1 MAYRCLRVDR
11 HGVQVFHRLGPV
23 GGRAGIRERDRLFH
37 DPRHLLGRL
46 LPDGGDV
53 VLPLLEVDLPE
64 EDRVPALPGD
74 DLLLRP
80 VIRPVVLGVA
90 VVPVRLALHQRRAVA
105 LARPVD
111 RLPGRL
117 HHGMEVVPVDHLA
130 LEAVPHRPVRH
141 VVDPELQF
149 VGGGVGVEVVL
160 ADEDHRELVHA
171 GEVHRLVDIPPAAR
185 PLPEEGDRHA
195 VLLADLELVGHP
207 RGHRQCRAET
217 GRGAEDPVGQVAAVQ
232 VGVFPLREA
241 VPLAEDL
248 RHQPL
253 RVGPLDEIGAQVPV
267 QREDPVVPP
276 QVVAEAD
283 RHRLLPFSR
292 VDPAHELPLLVQ
304 RGDPALELA
313 DEAEP
318 AVQLPVFLL
327 GHGILSWKVIGR
339 SPRRPA

>member
-1 MAYRCLRVDR
+1 M
-11 HGVQVFHRLGPV
+11 
-23 GGRAGIRERDRLFH
+23 I
-37 DPRHLLGRL
+37 
-46 LPDGGDV
+46 
-53 VLPLLEVDLPE
+53 
-64 EDRVPALPGD
+64 
-74 DLLLRP
+74 
-80 VIRPVVLGVA
+80 
-90 VVPVRLALHQRRAVA
+90 PVRLALDQRRAVA
-105 LARPVD
+105 LARPID

-117 HHGMEVVPVDHLA
+117 HHGVEVVPVDHLA
-130 LEAVPHRPVRH
+130 LEAVAHGPVRH

-149 VGGGVGVEVVL
+149 VRGGVGVEIVL
-160 ADEDHRELVHA
+160 ADEDHGELVHA
-171 GEVHRLVDIPPAAR
+171 GEVHRLVDVPPAAR
-185 PLPEEGDRHA
+185 PLAEEGDRHA
-195 VLLADLELVGHP
+195 VLLADLELVRHP
-207 RGHRQCRAET
+207 RRDRQG
-217 GRGAEDPVGQVAAVQ
+217 GRQHGGGAEDAVREVPAVQ
-232 VGVFPLREA
+232 GGVFPLREA

-253 RVGPLDEIGAQVPV
+253 RVGPLDEKGAQVPV

-304 RGDPALELA
+304 RGDPVLELA

-327 GHGILSWKVIGR
+327 GHGALSSKVIGR